1 MIARVMACFAVAALI
16 DIGPLLAQEKPE
28 KQSETAKVGDSV
40 RIQLGGDRAIAYQKL
55 LGAKESDLPEGLKV
69 TFDAT
74 IKRLLK
80 DGRVRVE
87 QSFPIDR
94 DGEPAR
100 LLTFEA
106 EAQFRLITI
115 VTPKVVRAKAI
126 GEEGYNATPTRETV
140 TERILDL
147 PDEKTLKLRVWTM
160 EREFAD

>member
-1 MIARVMACFAVAALI
+1 MIARLMACLAVAALI
-16 DIGPLLAQEKPE
+16 GNGPLRSQEKTE
-28 KQSETAKVGDSV
+28 KQSEIAKVGDSV
-40 RIQLGGDRAIAYQKL
+40 RIQLAGDHAIAYQKL
-55 LGAKESDLPEGLKV
+55 LGAKESELPTGLKI

-74 IKRLLK
+74 ITRLLK

-87 QSFPIDR
+87 QSFPLDR

-115 VTPKVVRAKAI
+115 VTPNVTRVHAI
-126 GEEGYNATPTRETV
+126 GEEGYNATPTREYV

-147 PDEKTLKLRVWTM
+147 PDEKSLKLRVWTM
-160 EREFAD
+160 EKEFAD